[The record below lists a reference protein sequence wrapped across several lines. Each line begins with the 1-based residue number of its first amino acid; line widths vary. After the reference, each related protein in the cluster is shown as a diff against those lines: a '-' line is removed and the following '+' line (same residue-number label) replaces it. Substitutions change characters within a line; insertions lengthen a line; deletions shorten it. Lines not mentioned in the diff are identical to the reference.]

1 MTAGKTYRLL
11 AAQAPDLPLFMQPWY
26 LDAVCGEG
34 NWGVAI
40 VQRDGRPVAAMPW
53 FLKKKGIWE
62 YVAMPVLGKFHG
74 PYLLPEYRR
83 LNEEHRIYA
92 ELIEQLPRNLAAFS
106 QDFHY
111 TVTNWLPFYWRGF
124 RQTTR
129 YSYVI
134 DLNRAED
141 DIWRGIDKSYRQ
153 KITKAGAL
161 VTVTEERPLT
171 ELYRLLEKSFDR
183 QELSAPYSFDFLQ
196 GLYGALCTH
205 RACRLFFAVDQGNGA
220 LHSAALLAW
229 DAQSAYYL
237 ISGDDPALRA
247 SGAAVLLKWEAIRY
261 AQNALHLPV
270 FDFEGSMIQSLE
282 RGRRD
287 FGAQQR
293 PYFRVEK
300 EGSWVWKWKRL
311 FKSPR

>member
-1 MTAGKTYRLL
+1 MTAGETYRLL
-11 AAQAPDLPLFMQPWY
+11 AAQAPELPLFMQPWY

-34 NWGVAI
+34 AWGAAI

-53 FLKKKGIWE
+53 FLKKKGIWK

-83 LNEEHRIYA
+83 LDEEHRIYA

-129 YSYVI
+129 YSYVV

-183 QELSAPYSFDFLQ
+183 QDLSAPYSLDFLQ
-196 GLYGALCTH
+196 GLYGALSAH
-205 RACRLFFAVDQGNGA
+205 QACRLFFAADQGNGA

-247 SGAAVLLKWEAIRY
+247 SGAAVLLKWEAILY
-261 AQNALHLPV
+261 AKNALHLPV
-270 FDFEGSMIQSLE
+270 FDFEGSMIQALE

-300 EGSWVWKWKRL
+300 EWSWVWKWKRL